1 LWLLF
6 TANHSMLQ
14 TEIKPHGG
22 KLVNAF
28 VSTEEAAAL
37 QERSAQ
43 MAKIHLADR
52 RLSDLEMI
60 GCGAFS
66 PLDGFMNR
74 ADYENCVVNMR
85 LASGLPWTIPITLAV
100 THDEAEVLEIDKE
113 VALVDKFEN
122 VLAVMELE
130 EIYKYD
136 REREARL
143 VYRTTDEAHPGVRNL
158 YRRGD
163 VHLGGKIKVLRK
175 RADENFPEYRL
186 TPEQTRRHFAEQ
198 GWSTIVGFQTRNPI
212 HRSHE
217 YITKCAL
224 ETVDGLLI
232 HPLVDTTQDDDISAE
247 TRMECYKVLLKN
259 YYPTQRVLL
268 SVLPAAMRYAGPRE
282 AITHALVRK
291 NYGCTHFIVG
301 RDHAGV
307 GNYYGPYEAQ
317 YIFDEFDRNELDI
330 VPLKFDH
337 AYYSPTV
344 GGMGTERT
352 LPAGAEKLTLSG
364 TKVRQML
371 LDGQAPPPEFTR
383 PEIAQVLI
391 DAMRKKN

>member
-1 LWLLF
+1 
-6 TANHSMLQ
+6 MLQ

-22 KLVNAF
+22 TLVNAF
-28 VSTEEAAAL
+28 VSGDEALAL
-37 QERSAQ
+37 QEKGKSLT
-43 MAKIHLADR
+43 KIHLADR
-52 RLSDLEMI
+52 RLSDLELI

-74 ADYENCVVNMR
+74 ADYENVVVNMR
-85 LASGLPWTIPITLAV
+85 LANGLAWTIPITLAV
-100 THDEAEVLEIDKE
+100 TADEAESLEIGTE
-113 VALVDKFEN
+113 VALVDKYEN
-122 VLAVMELE
+122 VLAIMDLE

-143 VYRTTDEAHPGVRNL
+143 VYRTTDESHPGVRNL
-158 YRRGD
+158 LRRGEL
-163 VHLGGKIKVLRK
+163 HLGGKIRVLRK

-186 TPEQTRRHFAEQ
+186 TPAQTRAAFAAK
-198 GWSTIVGFQTRNPI
+198 GWRTIVGFQTRNPI
-212 HRSHE
+212 HRAHE

-232 HPLVDTTQDDDISAE
+232 HPLIGVVKDDDIPAE
-247 TRMECYKVLLKN
+247 ARMDCYKVLVDN
-259 YYPTQRVLL
+259 YYPKDRVLL

-282 AITHALVRK
+282 AITHALLHK

-307 GNYYGPYEAQ
+307 GNYYGTYDAQ
-317 YIFDEFDRNELDI
+317 YIFDEFEPEELGI
-330 VPLKFDH
+330 TPMKFDH

-344 GGMGTERT
+344 GGMGTAKT
-352 LPAGAEKLTLSG
+352 LPDNAEKLTLSG

-371 LDGQAPPPEFTR
+371 LDGQIPPEEFTR
-383 PEIAQVLI
+383 PEIAKVLI
-391 DAMRKKN
+391 DVMQKKS

>member
-1 LWLLF
+1 
-6 TANHSMLQ
+6 MLQ

-22 KLVNAF
+22 TLVNTF
-28 VSTEEAAAL
+28 VSGDEALAL
-37 QERSAQ
+37 QEKGKSLT
-43 MAKIHLADR
+43 KIHLADR
-52 RLSDLEMI
+52 RLSDLELI

-74 ADYENCVVNMR
+74 ADYENVVVNMR
-85 LASGLPWTIPITLAV
+85 LANGLAWTIPITLAV
-100 THDEAEVLEIDKE
+100 TADEAESLEIGTE
-113 VALVDKFEN
+113 VALVDKYEN
-122 VLAVMELE
+122 VLAIMDLE

-143 VYRTTDEAHPGVRNL
+143 VYRTTDESHPGVRNL
-158 YRRGD
+158 LRRGEL
-163 VHLGGKIKVLRK
+163 HLGGKIRVLRK

-186 TPEQTRRHFAEQ
+186 TPAQTRAAFAAK
-198 GWSTIVGFQTRNPI
+198 GWRTIVGFQTRNPI
-212 HRSHE
+212 HRAHE

-232 HPLVDTTQDDDISAE
+232 HPLIGVVKDDDIPAE
-247 TRMECYKVLLKN
+247 ARMDCYKVLVDN
-259 YYPTQRVLL
+259 YYPKDRVLL

-282 AITHALVRK
+282 AITHALLHK

-307 GNYYGPYEAQ
+307 GNYYGTYDAQ
-317 YIFDEFDRNELDI
+317 YIFDEFEPEELGI
-330 VPLKFDH
+330 TPMKFDH

-344 GGMGTERT
+344 GGMGTAKT
-352 LPAGAEKLTLSG
+352 LPDNAEKLTLSG

-371 LDGQAPPPEFTR
+371 LDGQIPPEEFTR
-383 PEIAQVLI
+383 PEIAKVLI
-391 DAMRKKN
+391 DVMQKKS

>member
-1 LWLLF
+1 
-6 TANHSMLQ
+6 MLQ

-22 KLVNAF
+22 KLINAF
-28 VSTEEAAAL
+28 VSADEAAAL
-37 QERSAQ
+37 QERAAG
-43 MAKIHLADR
+43 MAKIHLAER

-85 LASGLPWTIPITLAV
+85 LASGLPWTSPITLAV
-100 THDEAEVLEIDKE
+100 TGDEAEGLEIDKE
-113 VALVDKFEN
+113 VALVAKYEN

-130 EIYKYD
+130 EIYRYD

-143 VYRTTDEAHPGVRNL
+143 VYHTTDEAHPGVRNL

-163 VHLGGKIKVLRK
+163 VHLGGRIKVLRK

-186 TPEQTRRHFAEQ
+186 TPERTRRYFAEQ
-198 GWSTIVGFQTRNPI
+198 GWRTIVGFQTRNPI

-224 ETVDGLLI
+224 EIVDGLLI
-232 HPLVDTTQDDDISAE
+232 HPLVDTTKEDDIPAE
-247 TRMECYKVLLKN
+247 TRMECYRVLIDN
-259 YYPTQRVLL
+259 YYPKNRVLL

-301 RDHAGV
+301 RDHASV
-307 GNYYGPYEAQ
+307 GNYYGTYDAQ
-317 YIFDEFDRNELDI
+317 YIFDEFDPEELGI
-330 VPLKFDH
+330 TPLKFDH

-344 GGMGTERT
+344 GGMGTDKT
-352 LPAGAEKLTLSG
+352 FPAGAEKLTLSG

-391 DAMRKKN
+391 EAMSKKER

>member
-1 LWLLF
+1 
-6 TANHSMLQ
+6 MLQ

-28 VSTEEAAAL
+28 VSADEAAAL
-37 QERSAQ
+37 QERAHD

-85 LASGLPWTIPITLAV
+85 LANGLPWTIPITLAI
-100 THDEAEVLEIDKE
+100 TADEAEGLEIDKE
-113 VALVDKFEN
+113 VALVDKYEN

-130 EIYKYD
+130 EIYRYD

-143 VYRTTDEAHPGVRNL
+143 VYHTTDEAHPGVRNL
-158 YRRGD
+158 YHRGD

-186 TPEQTRRHFAEQ
+186 TPEQTRRYFAEQ
-198 GWSTIVGFQTRNPI
+198 GWRTIVGFQTRNPI
-212 HRSHE
+212 HRAHE

-224 ETVDGLLI
+224 EIVDGLMI
-232 HPLVDTTQDDDISAE
+232 HPLVDTTKEDDIPAE
-247 TRMECYKVLLKN
+247 TRMECYKVLIEN
-259 YYPTQRVLL
+259 YYPKNRVLL
-268 SVLPAAMRYAGPRE
+268 SILPAAMRYAGPRE

-307 GNYYGPYEAQ
+307 GNYYGTYDAQ
-317 YIFDEFDRNELDI
+317 YIFDEFDPEELGI

-344 GGMGTERT
+344 GGMGTDKT
-352 LPAGAEKLTLSG
+352 LPKGAEKLTLSG
-364 TKVRQML
+364 TKIRQLL
-371 LDGQAPPPEFTR
+371 LDGEMPPADFTR
-383 PEIAQVLI
+383 PEIARVLI
-391 DAMRKKN
+391 QAMKKK